1 MNSIVLQRYFV
12 LTYLSVHTKHLFI
25 KGHIME
31 KTIQSI
37 SKNNTVISCLS
48 IWIPVCLLFIETS
61 EKSFGQQ
68 NWFLQILIK
77 ANPKFWLSLI
87 VFVVVLRAFGLFLK
101 LKGNEKSKTVDLY
114 LNNNFKMVSQKL
126 FSCLVTMAGILF
138 LTNDNNA
145 SSFLVFLLSTSI
157 TNAVSFW
164 LLYVMTDNKKK
175 KKKKKVYYF
184 WIAMCMATNLLST
197 ALFFLSAVILTGAN
211 LLPLPLPLDWGWL
224 FKGYWGIYF
233 AFWVTFSFFHI
244 TDKEE

>member
-1 MNSIVLQRYFV
+1 
-12 LTYLSVHTKHLFI
+12 
-25 KGHIME
+25 ME

-37 SKNNTVISCLS
+37 TKNNTVISCLS

-61 EKSFGQQ
+61 EKFFGQQ

-87 VFVVVLRAFGLFLK
+87 VSGVVLRAFYLFFK
-101 LKGNEKSKTVDLY
+101 IKGNGKSETVNLY

-145 SSFLVFLLSTSI
+145 SSFLIFLSSI
-157 TNAVSFW
+157 SATNALSFV

-175 KKKKKVYYF
+175 KKKKKTKVYYF

-197 ALFFLSAVILTGAN
+197 ALFFFSAVILTGAT
-211 LLPLPLPLDWGWL
+211 LFPLDWGWL

-233 AFWVTFSFFHI
+233 AFWVIFSFFHI
-244 TDKEE
+244 TDKEA